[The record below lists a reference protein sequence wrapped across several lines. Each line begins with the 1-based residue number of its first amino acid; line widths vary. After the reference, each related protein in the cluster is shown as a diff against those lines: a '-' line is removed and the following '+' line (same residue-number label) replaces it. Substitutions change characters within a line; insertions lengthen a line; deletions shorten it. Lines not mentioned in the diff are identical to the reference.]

1 MQFGKDF
8 TAEQRA
14 SVDAMNLGMDRTYGN
29 NVASNYADVA
39 ATANQTSGMDSSFLN
54 QDRSLGNSEG
64 AYMYNAIRDEA
75 IKPNNVLNGYLGIQE
90 IPNLMA
96 NGSSIRGSRGNI
108 NNPTNDTNTNTLT
121 DAEFNKGKNKFI
133 QMLTPYSDINMRNGF
148 EYTVDDDSG
157 EYKISDIPPDM
168 MSNGSN
174 IRGRGNR
181 NFTTP
186 LTDAEFNTGKS
197 KFIDMLT
204 PNTYNLTTNES
215 INQAFDDSGEYK
227 ISPLSSLGR
236 DVASGMGDGLNNVMR
251 MTENIQSK
259 YGDPNDKTIDQIMA
273 EYNVD
278 NAENAFQGMDN
289 NRGLLQRMTDN
300 FRQNEIDMKVLYDT
314 NPNYQVSP
322 SYGEAKGMNVNNFSG
337 FGRTGLADIPV
348 VGNVLDNAI
357 GGAQT
362 AAMFGGDLLYQGI
375 QAAKDKNKSFS
386 NVIPSAYE
394 QAKGYAQARFD
405 PSIDTSSA
413 KSMFDAAQSL
423 ESQPNA
429 DALRIAKQKEAGTFQ
444 PGKKAQAYEPITPV
458 VKPKVKVNYNRNK
471 PVVVKSKPVRTP
483 QPKPTRSTGS
493 RGGRGNVAKRS
504 AAKKSTPSKS
514 YSNYSRRVGGR

>member
-8 TAEQRA
+8 NAEQRA
-14 SVDAMNLGMDRTYGN
+14 AVDAMNLGMDRTYGN

-96 NGSSIRGSRGNI
+96 NGSSTRGSRGNR
-108 NNPTNDTNTNTLT
+108 NNATL
-121 DAEFNKGKNKFI
+121 A
-133 QMLTPYSDINMRNGF
+133 
-148 EYTVDDDSG
+148 
-157 EYKISDIPPDM
+157 
-168 MSNGSN
+168 NGSST
-174 IRGRGNR
+174 RGSRGNR